1 MVCPEKLL
9 RTLCH
14 KNGCII
20 GWFGGYIVVT
30 MMFLDYNGKS
40 AQYLA
45 VIMEKL
51 LAYELTRHLF

>member
-20 GWFGGYIVVT
+20 GCSGVYMVVT
-30 MMFLDYNGKS
+30 MMFLDYNGNS

-51 LAYELTRHLF
+51 LAYELMRHLF

>member
-1 MVCPEKLL
+1 MVYPEKQL

-14 KNGCII
+14 KNRCII
-20 GWFGGYIVVT
+20 GCSGGYMVVT